1 MDTDEKYIERC
12 LMLAAAG
19 AGMVVP
25 NPMVGAVVVHRERI
39 IGEGYHRQF
48 GGAHAEVHAIAS
60 VRDEALLR
68 DSTLYVN
75 LEPCSHHGKTQP
87 CTELI
92 IRKRIPRVVIACT
105 DPFPAVSGQGV
116 RRLKEAEIDVKT
128 GV

>member
-19 AGMVVP
+19 AGMVAP

-68 DSTLYVN
+68 DSTLRTDYPQTDT
-75 LEPCSHHGKTQP
+75 PCRHCLHRS
-87 CTELI
+87 
-92 IRKRIPRVVIACT
+92 
-105 DPFPAVSGQGV
+105 VSCRFGT
-116 RRLKEAEIDVKT
+116 RSPEAERSRD
-128 GV
+128 